1 MKRRIARLIT
11 VTVAALVA
19 VGIALAGA
27 YGAAVLHVATR
38 LP

>member
-1 MKRRIARLIT
+1 MKRQTARLIS

-27 YGAAVLHVATR
+27 YGAAVLHVAAR